1 MTRMPVLFLGHG
13 SPMNAIETNAHTEAW
28 SRMGR
33 SVPRPRAILAI
44 SAHWF
49 IPDTRVTAMERP
61 RTIHDFGNFPRALF
75 EVEYPAP
82 GDPALAMRVRD
93 LLHPAEVGL
102 DARWGLDHGTWS
114 VLVHVFPGADIPVVQ
129 LSIDMTKSPEQQ
141 YERAGLL
148 APLRD
153 EGVLIVASGNV
164 AHNLETIRF
173 GEPEAPGYDWAV
185 RFNAT
190 MRRALTERDHSAVV
204 NYQQGG
210 RDAALAAPDPDH
222 FYPLIYAIGLQGPQ
236 DMLTI
241 ETDGIELG
249 SIGMLSAT
257 IGGA

>member
-49 IPDTRVTAMERP
+49 IPGTRVTAMERP

-82 GDPALAMRVRD
+82 GDPGLAMRVRD
-93 LLHPAEVGL
+93 LLHRTDVGL

-114 VLVHVFPGADIPVVQ
+114 VLVHVFPDADIPVVQ
-129 LSIDMTKSPEQQ
+129 MSIDMTKAPAEH

-164 AHNLETIRF
+164 VHNLETIRF
-173 GEPEAPGYDWAV
+173 GEPEAPGYDWAA

-190 MRRALTERDHSAVV
+190 MRRALSERDHAAVV

-236 DMLTI
+236 DTVTI